1 MSLKIQLAY
10 PLPDPQKFYEAIFS
24 KNKKLFERNGVNTS
38 VSSEP
43 KDRKCYPI
51 CASKSLVQPANNGEY
66 VCKNDFCKD
75 CGSVVKERAIEV
87 RRIIETRKE
96 LTQAEKDALEIS
108 LLV

>member
-1 MSLKIQLAY
+1 MSLRIQLAY
-10 PLPDPQKFYEAIFS
+10 PLPDSKKFYETLFS
-24 KNKKLFERNGVNTS
+24 KDGKFFERNGVNTS

-51 CASKSLVQPANNGEY
+51 CASKSLVQTANNGEY

-75 CGSVVKERAIEV
+75 CGSVVKERAIEI

-96 LTQAEKDALEIS
+96 LTQAEKDALELS
-108 LLV
+108 FLM